1 MDINFLNDLKKSLP
15 DLKSDQYCD
24 KLSGQVDIFRDKW
37 GIPHIK
43 AKDEFDAFF
52 AQGFVTAQDRLW
64 HMDFDRQRAL
74 GKSSKL
80 LGKESVSDD
89 VLMIKM
95 GVEEASKADFVVS
108 S

>member
-15 DLKSDQYCD
+15 DLKSDQYYD
-24 KLSGQVDIFRDKW
+24 KLCGQVDIFRDKW

-43 AKDEFDAFF
+43 TEDEFDAFF
-52 AQGFVTAQDRLW
+52 TQGFVTAQDRLW

-80 LGKESVSDD
+80 LGKGSVSDD
-89 VLMIKM
+89 CYLIKTNHM
-95 GVEEASKADFVVS
+95 LSFHNFE
-108 S
+108 